1 MPKRRA
7 KQACLH
13 CRSRKIRCDL
23 AFGGSPCLNCRL
35 DEVHCE
41 IRGRKPKR
49 KLETKQAQVTIKTN
63 TSSAITIPNDIWL
76 QDGMFTTSNDS
87 FLGDSPFSFSNPSP
101 FCLDNEQ
108 MESTNARSEGD
119 SAASKA
125 TDDRLAFISKPD
137 LSGLPADDVGLL
149 RQHGCLNVP
158 PRHILDEFIREYFL
172 HVHPMLPLMD
182 ESVFW
187 EQYGQKTNKLSLF
200 LIQAMLF
207 ASCSF
212 VPESLTKELGFEC
225 PRLAAARF
233 YQRAKVIFFLSRSTD
248 ARGALLLTFLPVS
261 SGNDHP
267 TPNSVWLTRAIK
279 HAEDLGASH
288 VRHIN
293 GPDTASLK
301 RLWWCCI
308 IRDRSISLGQRRCV
322 QIPGGYPL
330 PVEEDFSSEF
340 NGSLVYT
347 PHTKA
352 QLFRIFRRLME
363 FCYTVVDLL
372 QLMARHRSA
381 SRNLETV
388 CADDRAILSRCR
400 DDLSAWLSATGEE
413 FLNLSHGGEQRH
425 PSVIVYT
432 NFIYIQYY
440 TAKLLL
446 HHQKLIFDVGLS
458 DWAEFLP
465 STLIDEVRSATFRFI
480 DHLSEPVRL
489 GLARFL
495 PISVAAFAAVPIA
508 MHVFEARLGGHATAN
523 QRRLHILIEML
534 EAYQPRFEGIEPLG
548 LLVRQTVSSFE
559 SGLTSQW
566 KGCLRSWT
574 DIIAYQ
580 PYQYL
585 SCTSEMERVLCSSQ
599 SLQGCSTSRSSWS
612 AMMEYCR
619 PSKTAISPNVSDAV
633 EGLESIHCLGSLD
646 LVTETD
652 ESSTSPSDEQVFDLY
667 SLDWEPFASMEL
679 EDRELDSSEDG
690 VDLLD
695 EILKDF

>member
-76 QDGMFTTSNDS
+76 QDGVFTTSNDS

-212 VPESLTKELGFEC
+212 VPESFTKELGFEC

-233 YQRAKVIFFLSRSTD
+233 YQRAKVIFFLSLSAD

-267 TPNSVWLTRAIK
+267 TPNSVWLTRAIQ
-279 HAEDLGASH
+279 HAEGLGASH

-308 IRDRSISLGQRRCV
+308 IRDRSICLGQRRCV
-322 QIPGGYPL
+322 QIPGECPL

-381 SRNLETV
+381 SRNLESV
-388 CADDRAILSRCR
+388 CVDDRAILSRCK
-400 DDLSAWLSATGEE
+400 DDLSAWFSATGEE
-413 FLNLSHGGEQRH
+413 FLNLGHEGEQRH
-425 PSVIVYT
+425 PSVIIYT

-446 HHQKLIFDVGLS
+446 HHQKLIFSVGLS

-465 STLIDEVRSATFRFI
+465 STLVDEVRSATFRFI

-599 SLQGCSTSRSSWS
+599 SLRGCSTSRSSWS

-652 ESSTSPSDEQVFDLY
+652 ESSTSPSDEQVSDLY